1 MTGMALG
8 KRYGVNDSAL
18 GCIGQRWSRYPAYM
32 APRIAPYVDDPPGG
46 SGF

>member
-32 APRIAPYVDDPPGG
+32 AEFLHPSRND
-46 SGF
+46 GFYMVS